1 MKNCVVLAA
10 VAGIASGASGQVATL
25 DMVADGV
32 WDGDNRMTLSVF
44 VDSDYSRPGFDVT
57 HVVMAQYSLNAIGE
71 NSTVVD
77 VSMIEGPGWEQDD
90 DNLVDA
96 GYDGNGGHAGFAM
109 NQIYFLPFIRPD
121 DLSSF
126 EDGPVFLAKYE
137 ITLSEPITS
146 ETELGWEFGEY
157 LEYGNYPYTLTLFD
171 YFANPN
177 GNHQGGEEHPVYL
190 SDIELGSFYIPS
202 PSGLAIVGFSGLFV
216 GRRQRKGRGWSL

>member
-1 MKNCVVLAA
+1 
-10 VAGIASGASGQVATL
+10 
-25 DMVADGV
+25 MVADGV

-90 DNLVDA
+90 PNLIDA

-109 NQIYFLPFIRPD
+109 AQVYFLPFIRPD

-137 ITLSEPITS
+137 ITLSEPITT

-157 LEYGNYPYTLTLFD
+157 IEYGNYPYTLSLFD
-171 YFANPN
+171 ITANPN
-177 GNHQGGEEHPVYL
+177 AIPGEEEFVSA
-190 SDIELGSFYIPS
+190 SDIEFGSFYIPS
-202 PSGLAIVGFSGLFV
+202 PSGLAILGLGGLFA
-216 GRRQRKGRGWSL
+216 GRRRRDSLERSSI

>member
-1 MKNCVVLAA
+1 MKSCALLV
-10 VAGIASGASGQVATL
+10 VAGFASCASGQVATL

-90 DNLVDA
+90 PNLIDA

-109 NQIYFLPFIRPD
+109 AQVYFLPFIRPD

-137 ITLSEPITS
+137 ITLSEPITT

-157 LEYGNYPYTLTLFD
+157 IEYGNYPYTLSLFD
-171 YFANPN
+171 ITANPN
-177 GNHQGGEEHPVYL
+177 AIPGEEEFVSA
-190 SDIELGSFYIPS
+190 SDIEFGSFYIPS
-202 PSGLAIVGFSGLFV
+202 PSGLAILGLGGLFA
-216 GRRQRKGRGWSL
+216 GRRRRDSLERSSI

>member
-1 MKNCVVLAA
+1 
-10 VAGIASGASGQVATL
+10 
-25 DMVADGV
+25 
-32 WDGDNRMTLSVF
+32 
-44 VDSDYSRPGFDVT
+44 
-57 HVVMAQYSLNAIGE
+57 
-71 NSTVVD
+71 
-77 VSMIEGPGWEQDD
+77 MIEGPGWEQDD
-90 DNLVDA
+90 PNLIDA

-216 GRRQRKGRGWSL
+216 GRRQRKGIGWSL